1 MAGAATMAKRLL
13 TPGWLVTLRCLWRYK
28 AKVSPRAEVELTR
41 FLRMGR
47 GAVVGS
53 YTKIKCSEG
62 PLEIGA
68 GVLIGTHC
76 FISSHPGGV
85 IIGDHAM
92 IGPFA
97 SVLGN
102 DYRYDRIDVPVS
114 LQPKTSKGV
123 VIGEGA
129 WIGAGVVV
137 LDGARIGAG
146 AIVTPNSVVG
156 GRVAD
161 NTIVQGNPA
170 RPIFVRRA

>member
-1 MAGAATMAKRLL
+1 MAGATTMAKRLL
-13 TPGWLVTLRCLWRYK
+13 TPGWLVTLLCLWRYK
-28 AKVSPRAEVELTR
+28 AKVSPKAEVELTEY
-41 FLRMGR
+41 LRMGR
-47 GAVVGS
+47 GTVVGS
-53 YTKIKCSEG
+53 YTKIKCSDG
-62 PLEIGA
+62 PLDIGT

-85 IIGDHAM
+85 TIGDHAM

-102 DYRYDRIDVPVS
+102 DYRYDRLDLPIS

-123 VIGEGA
+123 VIGKGA

-137 LDGARIGAG
+137 LDGARIGDG

-156 GRVAD
+156 GRVAE